1 MLDSLP
7 AATPRKLSWVVLE
20 ASLTPG
26 PGETVT
32 RPPASISETSSA
44 DGTQLGL
51 VALALAPLVLA
62 PAHPEASTASP
73 SVAAR
78 PPNSA
83 RTSRRRALNRR
94 PQPRCQSRRP
104 CRSAPEPAR
113 RRPPWA
119 ALSSSE
125 TPPWLH

>member
-78 PPNSA
+78 PPRSEE
-83 RTSRRRALNRR
+83 RRVGNE
-94 PQPRCQSRRP
+94 
-104 CRSAPEPAR
+104 CRSR
-113 RRPPWA
+113 
-119 ALSSSE
+119 
-125 TPPWLH
+125 WLPYPDFSGPSVA